1 MQGILYALLGAVL
14 FSAKSIVIKFIYL
27 YEPNATVALGFRLLF
42 ALPFFLV
49 IGYFQ
54 AQKAKRGELPI
65 LSTKNKWQLVV
76 LGFLGYYLA
85 SFLDI
90 ASLKYISVSLERL
103 ILLLSPAFVLVLSW
117 LFYKRKVSRLQLLS
131 MVLAY
136 LGVFIVFLQ
145 DFQLEGSNIA
155 LGSLLVVGSALSY
168 SIYIIIAGEL
178 IKTVGSTRFVAY
190 AMSISAVFALVQLIA
205 LQGFNWLEQPW
216 PVYGWSIVH
225 AVVNTVIPTF
235 LLMWSVERI
244 GTTSSTQLGLVGP
257 VSLLFLAWLF
267 LDDPISLID
276 IIGTL
281 IVLSGV
287 YLLSRAKKV

>member
-27 YEPNATVALGFRLLF
+27 HEPNATVALGFRLLF

-103 ILLLSPAFVLVLSW
+103 ILLLSQP
-117 LFYKRKVSRLQLLS
+117 LFLCF
-131 MVLAY
+131 
-136 LGVFIVFLQ
+136 LGCF
-145 DFQLEGSNIA
+145 
-155 LGSLLVVGSALSY
+155 
-168 SIYIIIAGEL
+168 
-178 IKTVGSTRFVAY
+178 
-190 AMSISAVFALVQLIA
+190 ISAKLVAFSCFQ
-205 LQGFNWLEQPW
+205 WC
-216 PVYGWSIVH
+216 
-225 AVVNTVIPTF
+225 
-235 LLMWSVERI
+235 
-244 GTTSSTQLGLVGP
+244 
-257 VSLLFLAWLF
+257 
-267 LDDPISLID
+267 
-276 IIGTL
+276 
-281 IVLSGV
+281 
-287 YLLSRAKKV
+287 